1 MGAIVSTLF
10 CSPCMFLPSKDILAV
25 QDCLE
30 MQDIGEDLAGLPDGA
45 DQIPGPRVQRQV
57 LAQPFC
63 TAQ

>member
-1 MGAIVSTLF
+1 MHVMPAE
-10 CSPCMFLPSKDILAV
+10 DILAV

-45 DQIPGPRVQRQV
+45 NQIPGPRVQRQV
-57 LAQPFC
+57 LSQRFC